1 MGNSDLLLCD
11 FGHKARVIFRLA
23 PDFSNTL
30 TGNILEQCVP
40 LKSLQLEASRGLVG
54 EKTLPESAR
63 WKREKCTHSEIS
75 DAELNCTI
83 TGSDRLKKVAHF

>member
-11 FGHKARVIFRLA
+11 FGHKARVIFSLA
-23 PDFSNTL
+23 SDFSNTL

-40 LKSLQLEASRGLVG
+40 LRSLQLEASRGLVG
-54 EKTLPESAR
+54 EKTLPELVR

-75 DAELNCTI
+75 DAELNHTI
-83 TGSDRLKKVAHF
+83 MGSDRLKKAARF

>member
-11 FGHKARVIFRLA
+11 FGHKARVIFRLV

-40 LKSLQLEASRGLVG
+40 LKSLQLEANRGLVG
-54 EKTLPESAR
+54 EKILPESAR

-83 TGSDRLKKVAHF
+83 MGSDRLKEVTRF

>member
-1 MGNSDLLLCD
+1 MENSDLLLCY

-30 TGNILEQCVP
+30 TGNSLEQCVP

-75 DAELNCTI
+75 DAELNCTMM
-83 TGSDRLKKVAHF
+83 GSDRLKKVAHF